1 MGSSLTAG
9 AADDAGKP
17 VLEPLELEIFYPYGF
32 QGREMFA
39 ARAPHA
45 MSAKAEGLIGRMLRV
60 GGKLYTI
67 RAVHRQISG
76 PIAAQEPIGLEV
88 EKCPSGS

>member
-1 MGSSLTAG
+1 MEPSSTSAG
-9 AADDAGKP
+9 AEETAKRIA
-17 VLEPLELEIFYPYGF
+17 EPLDLDIFYPYGF

-45 MSAKAEGLIGRMLRV
+45 MSAKAEGLMGRMLRV